1 MGVFSSE
8 FDDIVS
14 KMSNRECEL
23 VEGLLKAFV
32 DIHNKEDTCELF
44 VEEDIDFE
52 KPKFISEQ
60 MTLEEIEGLNVLCDE
75 VIRRLE
81 CLYETF
87 TEKSVK
93 KLLGINGMN
102 SPSMKLNSI
111 LNGSCKKIEDATE
124 IMNKIEDIESSIYEG
139 ALLTI
144 NCKDNVDGLIGEKL
158 KDDMEILINY
168 YGFEVIKL
176 VLGVN
181 KLTVDVILNN
191 PYNLSDNKLMEMNK
205 EVGNLMKSHG
215 RNLSVINNMS
225 TEKLNLH
232 LECCKLLNNVLN
244 VSGVSQKVVASALD
258 LNQVNVS
265 EIKRLKIYRLTKL
278 DMYGIRRKINRQYG
292 ISLN

>member
-32 DIHNKEDTCELF
+32 DTDNNEDTFGLF
-44 VEEDIDFE
+44 GEDDIDCE

-60 MTLEEIEGLNVLCDE
+60 MSLEELEDLNVLCDE

-93 KLLGINGMN
+93 KLLGIN
-102 SPSMKLNSI
+102 SLSSSSVKLTSI
-111 LNGSCKKIEDATE
+111 FNGSCKKIEDATE
-124 IMNKIEDIESSIYEG
+124 IMKKIEEIERSIYEG
-139 ALLTI
+139 TLLTI
-144 NCKDNVDGLIGEKL
+144 NCKGNVDGLIGEKL

-191 PYNLSDNKLMEMNK
+191 PYNLSEDKLIRMNK
-205 EVGNLMKSHG
+205 EVVNLMKSHG
-215 RNLSVINNMS
+215 SNLRVINNIS

-232 LECCKLLNNVLN
+232 LECCILLNNVLN
-244 VSGVSQKVVASALD
+244 VSGVSQKVVANALD
-258 LNQVNVS
+258 LTEVNVS
-265 EIKRLKIYRLTKL
+265 DIKKLKIHK
-278 DMYGIRRKINRQYG
+278 
-292 ISLN
+292 